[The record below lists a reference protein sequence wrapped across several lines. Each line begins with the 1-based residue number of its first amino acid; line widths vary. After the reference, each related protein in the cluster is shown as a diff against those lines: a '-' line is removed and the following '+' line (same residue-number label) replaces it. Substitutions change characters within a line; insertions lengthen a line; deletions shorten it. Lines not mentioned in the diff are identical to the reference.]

1 MNLFKRHISL
11 LLIHSGSQRL
21 FHYGEEIYLND
32 IYYIIQIEVL
42 FGDCKMYGYNGRI
55 LRVNLT
61 DDKSSV
67 EILSENDARKF
78 LGGRGFAINL
88 LYAELKRGI
97 DPLGPDNKLVF
108 AVGPINA
115 VGIPGDTRFVVAG
128 KSPLTGIWGEANC
141 SGWFADGLK
150 KSGYDALIIEGKAN
164 TPVYLWIMDDIV
176 TIRDAKHLW
185 GKWSVETESLI
196 KEEVGVK
203 DAAVIAEGPA
213 AENLVKYAAV
223 THTGHR
229 AAGRTGLGAVM
240 GSKKLKAIAA
250 KGSKEIIVANP
261 EKVKALSRKIVAES
275 FVNDTTKLLREY
287 GQAGFIPDLQ
297 NDGLLPTRNFR
308 GGVFDGADKISGQT
322 MSATILVENEACPRC
337 PVACKRVV
345 EVKDGPF
352 APVVPEYGGP
362 EYESIAALGSL
373 LGVDRLDAISRMNM
387 LCNAYSLD
395 TISTGVCIAFA
406 MECYENGILTKED
419 TDGLELIFGN
429 TKAAVTMV
437 EKIAFRD
444 GFGNVLADG
453 VRKAAQIIGKGSE
466 KFAMEVK
473 GLEIPMHE
481 ARGKKGLGLI
491 YAVSNRGGCHVQS
504 MHDPDLESPNMAP
517 EIGITK
523 GLSRL
528 DTSREKVIMMKKTQ
542 DYMCMLNALVMCN
555 CIYWFGGV
563 HYRPIDLVEIVK
575 AVTGWEYTVEE
586 FMTTGDRINTF
597 CRAFNVREGI
607 TRKDDYL
614 PPKFMKPLEGGP
626 TEGQV
631 ITKKEYENMLNMYY
645 EICGWDVES
654 GIPTKKKLQELDLSF
669 IEL

>member
-1 MNLFKRHISL
+1 
-11 LLIHSGSQRL
+11 
-21 FHYGEEIYLND
+21 
-32 IYYIIQIEVL
+32 
-42 FGDCKMYGYNGRI
+42 MYGLKGQI

-67 EILSENDARKF
+67 ETLSENDARKF
-78 LGGRGFAINL
+78 LGGRGLAINL
-88 LYAELKRGI
+88 LYTELKRGI
-97 DPLGPDNKLVF
+97 DPLGPDNKLVI

-150 KSGYDALIIEGKAN
+150 KSGYDALIIEGTAN
-164 TPVYLWIMDDIV
+164 SPVYLWIKDDDV
-176 TIRDAKHLW
+176 EIRNAKHLW
-185 GKWSVETESLI
+185 GKWTVETESLI
-196 KEEVGVK
+196 KEEVGFK

-250 KGSKEIIVANP
+250 KGTKEIIVADP
-261 EKVKALSRKIVAES
+261 DKVKALSRKIIAET
-275 FVNDTTKLLREY
+275 FVNDTTKLLRNY

-308 GGVFDGADKISGQT
+308 SGVFDGANKISGQT
-322 MSATILVENEACPRC
+322 MSATILLENEACPRC

-352 APVVPEYGGP
+352 APVLPEYGGP
-362 EYESIAALGSL
+362 EYENLASLGSL
-373 LGVDRLDAISRMNM
+373 LGIDKLDAISRMNM

-406 MECYENGILTKED
+406 MDCYENGILTKED
-419 TDGLELIFGN
+419 TDGIELKFGN
-429 TKAAVTMV
+429 AKAAVKMV

-444 GFGNVLADG
+444 GFGNILADG
-453 VRKAAQIIGKGSE
+453 VRKAAQIIGKDSE
-466 KFAMEVK
+466 RFAMEVK

-481 ARGKKGLGLI
+481 ARGKKGLGLM

-517 EIGITK
+517 EIGITTP
-523 GLSRL
+523 LYRL
-528 DTSREKVIMMKKTQ
+528 DTSRDKVMAMKKTQ
-542 DYMCMLNALVMCN
+542 DYMCMLNSLVICN

-563 HYRPIDLVEIVK
+563 HYRPVDLVEIIK
-575 AVTGWEYTVEE
+575 AVTGWDYTVEE
-586 FMTTGDRINTF
+586 FMTTGERINTF

-631 ITKKEYENMLNMYY
+631 ITNEEFEDMLNNYY
-645 EICGWDVES
+645 EICGWDIEN
-654 GIPTKKKLQELDLSF
+654 GIPTKKKLEELDLSF
-669 IEL
+669 IKL